1 MSYLNP
7 LKEDFK
13 FGNDKESTSVKMIAH
28 FWPIFGKHFLG
39 GFEFHKLLKLK

>member
-13 FGNDKESTSVKMIAH
+13 FGNDKESTSVKIIAH
-28 FWPIFGKHFLG
+28 FWPIFGKTF
-39 GFEFHKLLKLK
+39 FEDINYSK